1 MKTIKGAALAAG
13 LILTGATAASAAEIT
28 FDDFYWGDS
37 NGGWVNSLSYSE
49 GGIDL
54 TVSAAS
60 GKVQTWKYHGLGVK
74 NGSYDNSHQVDS
86 SGPDDIAVFSFSKDV
101 TIKKVKFSYASN
113 WDAFDFFVDDL
124 GSPDLADIDL
134 VASNGFATHTFGTAY
149 TSDVFGI
156 GATKD
161 CDWTYYGTQCQQS
174 YFKIKSI
181 TVEYNPEVIP
191 LPAAGVLLL
200 GALGGLG
207 LARRRRG

>member
-13 LILTGATAASAAEIT
+13 LVFSWATVASAAEIT
-28 FDDFYWGDS
+28 FDDFYYGDS
-37 NGGWVNSLSYSE
+37 NGGWVSSLSYSE

-54 TVSAAS
+54 EVTAAS
-60 GKVQTWKYHGLGVK
+60 GKVQTWKYNGLGVK
-74 NGSYDNSHQVDS
+74 SSSDDGSHQVDS
-86 SGPDDIAVFSFSKDV
+86 SGLDDIAVFSFSKDV
-101 TIKKVKFSYASN
+101 TIRKVKFSYASN
-113 WDAFDFFVDDL
+113 RDAFDFFVDDL
-124 GSPDLADIDL
+124 GSPDVANIDL
-134 VASNGFATHTFGTAY
+134 VASNWFATHDFGSAY
-149 TSDVFGI
+149 ASDVFGI

-161 CDWTYYGTQCQQS
+161 CDWTYYGKKCGNS